1 MTNGEAFFKNSI
13 ALRIS
18 REMAIDFGMVEATEA
33 EKRKRGEEL
42 AAYRAKRAAAQ
53 PRLRAAL
60 AALDALDGL
69 ARDVLDLH
77 AFDRS
82 NRYGWHACEGCDFS
96 GYEGDPP
103 DWPCRTV
110 ELIAGHHG
118 IDLTD
123 FHLYDPEETNR

>member
-1 MTNGEAFFKNSI
+1 VSLNGTAFFKNSI

-18 REMAIDFGMVEATEA
+18 REMALDFGLVEATEA
-33 EKRKRGEEL
+33 EKRKRDADR
-42 AAYRAKRAAAQ
+42 AAFEAKRAAAQ
-53 PRLRAAL
+53 PRLREAL

-77 AFDRS
+77 TFDRTQPYS
-82 NRYGWHACEGCDFS
+82 QTCEGCDFA

-110 ELIAGHHG
+110 DLIAKRHG
-118 IDLTD
+118 IDLSD
-123 FHLYDPEETNR
+123 FYLYDAKEQA

>member
-18 REMAIDFGMVEATEA
+18 REMALDFGIAEETEA

-77 AFDRS
+77 TFDPAYPCSRS
-82 NRYGWHACEGCDFS
+82 CEGCDFS

-110 ELIAGHHG
+110 DLIAERHG
-118 IDLTD
+118 IDLTG
-123 FHLYDPEETNR
+123 FYLYDPEETQA